1 LSPADLPTKHTT
13 FSQRQVYVSFSTRRR
28 TRIIQLHF
36 NLICVKEEHPLP
48 FEKWICRNGQ
58 QVRVEDRRIGVA
70 MTLTEEQRSQV

>member
-1 LSPADLPTKHTT
+1 
-13 FSQRQVYVSFSTRRR
+13 VSSSWKEPPLL
-28 TRIIQLHF
+28 QLHF